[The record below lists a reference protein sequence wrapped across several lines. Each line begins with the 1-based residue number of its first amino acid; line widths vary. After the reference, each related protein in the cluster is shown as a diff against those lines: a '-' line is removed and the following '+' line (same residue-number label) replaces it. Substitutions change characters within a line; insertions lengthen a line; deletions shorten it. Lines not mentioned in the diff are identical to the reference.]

1 MWKIFKLF
9 FFVFKEFLL
18 IFFCWKEKYFWNKF
32 LFWDSSKTLKN
43 ERKILISWLCQ
54 MKIRIFCLTK
64 RILEAT
70 PFCFFLVSF
79 FFESL
84 NLIGFFCFFGVF
96 FGFLVNYFFLLIIQR
111 CTTKL
116 IFVFKMFFL
125 LLWNFLFW
133 GQNCQWLPVL
143 CKFCLFTEVFVVLVR
158 KLKSKTKK
166 SIDCIVLPGLFFS
179 VSGSSII
186 HFVVHSHFPI
196 INFIFVGFGLVR
208 RFFPLYKSIR

>member
-70 PFCFFLVSF
+70 PFCFFGEF
-79 FFESL
+79 FLWIFEF
-84 NLIGFFCFFGVF
+84 NWFFCFFGVF

-116 IFVFKMFFL
+116 IFVFKMFFFIIMEFP
-125 LLWNFLFW
+125 FL
-133 GQNCQWLPVL
+133 
-143 CKFCLFTEVFVVLVR
+143 R
-158 KLKSKTKK
+158 AKLSMA
-166 SIDCIVLPGLFFS
+166 
-179 VSGSSII
+179 SGSLQIL
-186 HFVVHSHFPI
+186 FVYGSFCC
-196 INFIFVGFGLVR
+196 FG
-208 RFFPLYKSIR
+208 